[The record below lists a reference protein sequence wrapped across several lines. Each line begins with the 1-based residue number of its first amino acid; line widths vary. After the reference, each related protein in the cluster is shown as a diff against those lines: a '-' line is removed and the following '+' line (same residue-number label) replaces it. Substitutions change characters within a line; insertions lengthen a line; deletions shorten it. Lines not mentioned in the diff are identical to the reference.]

1 MTGERNRRLAGLAV
15 VLTVVLLAFGYYNY
29 GIPWRRVSSPNTQ
42 GFLERDDGYFT
53 VQDENARTLF
63 TTGHMVAV
71 GDEFIDADDV
81 RYIVE
86 RISGDVATARQAGK
100 MEALSPLPLVPI
112 ESGQGKDTG
121 TIGIY
126 HTHSDESYEPTDGTS
141 SIDGRGGVLRV
152 GETMANKLDE
162 KGLEAVHDD
171 TLHGP
176 HDAGAYERSRRTAAQ
191 LMKERPLALFDVHRD
206 AGPAE
211 PYLKDV
217 DGNDVARCMIVVG
230 RTNPKM
236 SANLDFARRM
246 RDAVNA
252 QNSGLVKGI
261 FLGNADFNQDLY
273 DRALLLEVGTEKVSR
288 EAAERGVALVASAV
302 PRLLG
307 SASQEPGRGLGGGT
321 GRAIGWI
328 LGLAVAG
335 TFVYLWIATGSWEEM
350 KAKILG
356 WFGTGGVRIG
366 GRRGNG
372 GSGEA

>member
-1 MTGERNRRLAGLAV
+1 MNRDRDRRLAGVAV
-15 VLTVVLLAFGYYNY
+15 ILTVALLAFAYYNY
-29 GIPWRRVSSPNTQ
+29 GPVWRRASAPGMEGS
-42 GFLERDDGYFT
+42 LERSDGYFT

-63 TTGHMVAV
+63 TTGHMVTV
-71 GDEFIDADDV
+71 GDEFIDENDV

-86 RISGDVATARQAGK
+86 RVSGDVATARAVGK
-100 MEALSPLPLVPI
+100 MEALPPLPFV
-112 ESGQGKDTG
+112 SAQAGQGENTG
-121 TIGIY
+121 SVGIY
-126 HTHSDESYEPTDGTS
+126 HTHSDESYEPTEGTS
-141 SIDGRGGVLRV
+141 SVEGRGGVLSV
-152 GETMANKLDE
+152 GKAMAQTLDE
-162 KGLEAVHDD
+162 KGIEAIHDD

-176 HDAGAYERSRRTAAQ
+176 HDAGAYDRSRRTATQ
-191 LMKERPLALFDVHRD
+191 LLKQKPLALFDVHRD

-246 RDAVNA
+246 KDAVNA
-252 QNSGLVKGI
+252 QIPGLVKGI

-288 EAAERGVALVASAV
+288 EAVERGISLVAAAV

-307 SASQEPGRGLGGGT
+307 TTTGQPGLGGGT
-321 GRAIGWI
+321 GKAIGWL

-366 GRRGNG
+366 GRRRNG